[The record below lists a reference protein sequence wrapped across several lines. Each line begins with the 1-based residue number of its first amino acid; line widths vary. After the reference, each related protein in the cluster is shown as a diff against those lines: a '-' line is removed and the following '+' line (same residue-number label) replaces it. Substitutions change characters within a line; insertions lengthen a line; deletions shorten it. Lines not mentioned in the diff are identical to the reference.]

1 MVKKILLALS
11 AAGMAALPTVAN
23 AQYYGGSGY
32 GSYSGYGGYGGSYYG
47 SPYDSYYGG
56 SSYYGGY
63 RDNGA
68 SAALVGGLIG
78 VVIGSALASGHHHH
92 RYRYRRY

>member
-11 AAGMAALPTVAN
+11 AAGMAALPATAN

-32 GSYSGYGGYGGSYYG
+32 GSYGYGGYGG
-47 SPYDSYYGG
+47 G
-56 SSYYGGY
+56 SSYGNYGYGNY
-63 RDNGA
+63 GRNGA
-68 SAALVGGLIG
+68 SAALIGGVIG
-78 VVIGSALASGHHHH
+78 VVIGSALAGHHHH